1 MLDACREELEFIAN
15 TLIFILAGVI
25 IAGNVYLSQ
34 HNPSSPVTIRGR
46 EYGYA
51 FLLWIVLLVSRCSQ
65 VRWLHTTCKITR
77 VKLHRNMLHCIHFAA
92 AAAAAYKS

>member
-1 MLDACREELEFIAN
+1 MRCCREELDFIAN

-34 HNPSSPVTIRGR
+34 HSDSSLTIRGR

-51 FLLWIVLLVSRCSQ
+51 FLLWVVLIVSKCS
-65 VRWLHTTCKITR
+65 VVLKTVMAFT
-77 VKLHRNMLHCIHFAA
+77 
-92 AAAAAYKS
+92 